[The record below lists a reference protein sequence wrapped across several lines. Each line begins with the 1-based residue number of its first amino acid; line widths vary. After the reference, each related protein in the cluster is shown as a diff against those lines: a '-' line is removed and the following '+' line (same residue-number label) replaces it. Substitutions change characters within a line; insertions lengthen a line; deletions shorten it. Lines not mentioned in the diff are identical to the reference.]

1 MNLELHKSKN
11 LLKILN
17 TAIDAGKEIQKV
29 YKKSFNVEIKDD
41 NSPITEADIKS
52 NNLILNRLKS
62 FSPNV
67 PILSEESLIEWK
79 ERKTWNSYWL
89 IDPLDGTKEFIKKNG
104 EFTVNIALIKNNSP
118 IFGIIYAPAKS
129 LLYYALKNNGA
140 YKLITESN
148 IETTKDFI
156 KINSVKDE
164 SNLTKVIGSRSHSNK
179 DFDNWIN
186 DNCNNFE
193 LIQIGSSLK
202 FCYLAESKANIY
214 PRLGPTSEWDIA
226 AGHIILEEAGG
237 SVKDFNKNIL
247 LYNTKESVINPNFIA
262 KI

>member
-1 MNLELHKSKN
+1 MNLELHNTKN

-29 YKKSFNVEIKDD
+29 YKKSFNVELKDD

-79 ERKTWNSYWL
+79 ERKTWNLYWL

-129 LLYYALKNNGA
+129 LLYLS
-140 YKLITESN
+140 LI
-148 IETTKDFI
+148 
-156 KINSVKDE
+156 
-164 SNLTKVIGSRSHSNK
+164 
-179 DFDNWIN
+179 
-186 DNCNNFE
+186 
-193 LIQIGSSLK
+193 
-202 FCYLAESKANIY
+202 
-214 PRLGPTSEWDIA
+214 
-226 AGHIILEEAGG
+226 HI
-237 SVKDFNKNIL
+237 
-247 LYNTKESVINPNFIA
+247 
-262 KI
+262 

>member
-29 YKKSFNVEIKDD
+29 YKKSFKVEIKDD
-41 NSPITEADIKS
+41 NSPITQADIKS

-118 IFGIIYAPAKS
+118 IFGIIYLS
-129 LLYYALKNNGA
+129 L
-140 YKLITESN
+140 I
-148 IETTKDFI
+148 
-156 KINSVKDE
+156 
-164 SNLTKVIGSRSHSNK
+164 
-179 DFDNWIN
+179 
-186 DNCNNFE
+186 
-193 LIQIGSSLK
+193 
-202 FCYLAESKANIY
+202 
-214 PRLGPTSEWDIA
+214 
-226 AGHIILEEAGG
+226 HI
-237 SVKDFNKNIL
+237 
-247 LYNTKESVINPNFIA
+247 
-262 KI
+262 

>member
-156 KINSVKDE
+156 KISSACFKSDLIIIHTEWNDFKLLNFKNLVKKKNF
-164 SNLTKVIGSRSHSNK
+164 SI
-179 DFDNWIN
+179 FDMR
-186 DNCNNFE
+186 
-193 LIQIGSSLK
+193 
-202 FCYLAESKANIY
+202 NIY
-214 PRLGPTSEWDIA
+214 SPSRM
-226 AGHIILEEAGG
+226 
-237 SVKDFNKNIL
+237 KKM
-247 LYNTKESVINPNFIA
+247 
-262 KI
+262 KIRYFGVGR

>member
-104 EFTVNIALIKNNSP
+104 EFTVNIALIENNKSILGVIYTPVKSDLYFAQKNYGS
-118 IFGIIYAPAKS
+118 F
-129 LLYYALKNNGA
+129 
-140 YKLITESN
+140 
-148 IETTKDFI
+148 
-156 KINSVKDE
+156 KINSSSKLIDLKEAKKIFV
-164 SNLTKVIGSRSHSNK
+164 SN
-179 DFDNWIN
+179 
-186 DNCNNFE
+186 
-193 LIQIGSSLK
+193 QSSVVHALQHH
-202 FCYLAESKANIY
+202 NI
-214 PRLGPTSEWDIA
+214 
-226 AGHIILEEAGG
+226 
-237 SVKDFNKNIL
+237 
-247 LYNTKESVINPNFIA
+247 
-262 KI
+262 

>member
-104 EFTVNIALIKNNSP
+104 EFTVNIAFMKNFKP
-118 IFGIIYAPAKS
+118 CLGVIYIPAKKIC
-129 LLYYALKNNGA
+129 YYSNG
-140 YKLITESN
+140 
-148 IETTKDFI
+148 
-156 KINSVKDE
+156 
-164 SNLTKVIGSRSHSNK
+164 
-179 DFDNWIN
+179 
-186 DNCNNFE
+186 
-193 LIQIGSSLK
+193 
-202 FCYLAESKANIY
+202 
-214 PRLGPTSEWDIA
+214 
-226 AGHIILEEAGG
+226 
-237 SVKDFNKNIL
+237 
-247 LYNTKESVINPNFIA
+247 KESF
-262 KI
+262 KIT

>member
-41 NSPITEADIKS
+41 NSPITEADINS
-52 NNLILNRLKS
+52 NNLILDRLKS
-62 FSPNV
+62 YSPNV
-67 PILSEESLIEWK
+67 PILSEESLVKWQ

-129 LLYYALKNNGA
+129 LLYYALKNYGT
-140 YKLITESN
+140 YKLITKSN
-148 IETTKDFI
+148 IQSTKDFI
-156 KINSVKDE
+156 KINSLKDK
-164 SNLTKVIGSRSHSNK
+164 SNLIKVIGSRSHSNK

-237 SVKDFNKNIL
+237 SIKDFNENIL

>member
-29 YKKSFNVEIKDD
+29 YKKSFHIEIKDD

-118 IFGIIYAPAKS
+118 IFGIISVSYTHLTLP
-129 LLYYALKNNGA
+129 
-140 YKLITESN
+140 
-148 IETTKDFI
+148 TK
-156 KINSVKDE
+156 
-164 SNLTKVIGSRSHSNK
+164 G
-179 DFDNWIN
+179 
-186 DNCNNFE
+186 
-193 LIQIGSSLK
+193 
-202 FCYLAESKANIY
+202 
-214 PRLGPTSEWDIA
+214 
-226 AGHIILEEAGG
+226 
-237 SVKDFNKNIL
+237 
-247 LYNTKESVINPNFIA
+247 
-262 KI
+262 

>member
-1 MNLELHKSKN
+1 MRQDLEL
-11 LLKILN
+11 LLEVAKKAALAANDEILGIYE
-17 TAIDAGKEIQKV
+17 TGDF
-29 YKKSFNVEIKDD
+29 SVEAKAD
-41 NSPITEADIKS
+41 NSPLTLADKS
-52 NNLILNRLKS
+52 SHNAIVTFLKDT
-62 FSPNV
+62 NI
-67 PILSEESLIEWK
+67 PILSEEGRSISFE
-79 ERKTWNSYWL
+79 ERSNWEYFWM

-129 LLYYALKNNGA
+129 MLYYALKNNGA

-156 KINSVKDE
+156 KINSVKDK

>member
-1 MNLELHKSKN
+1 M
-11 LLKILN
+11 
-17 TAIDAGKEIQKV
+17 
-29 YKKSFNVEIKDD
+29 
-41 NSPITEADIKS
+41 
-52 NNLILNRLKS
+52 
-62 FSPNV
+62 
-67 PILSEESLIEWK
+67 
-79 ERKTWNSYWL
+79 
-89 IDPLDGTKEFIKKNG
+89 
-104 EFTVNIALIKNNSP
+104 
-118 IFGIIYAPAKS
+118 
-129 LLYYALKNNGA
+129 LYYALKNNGA

-156 KINSVKDE
+156 KINSVKDK

-226 AGHIILEEAGG
+226 AAHAVLNSHGG
-237 SVKDFNKNIL
+237 SVINIEKGTKLDYAKKTTILNPYFMAFRNKALENEFLHLLRDFFKKL
-247 LYNTKESVINPNFIA
+247 V
-262 KI
+262 

>member
-1 MNLELHKSKN
+1 MNLEIHKSKN
-11 LLKILN
+11 ILKLLN

-29 YKKSFNVEIKDD
+29 YKKSFHVDIKDD
-41 NSPITEADIKS
+41 DSPITEADIKS

-62 FSPNV
+62 YSPDV
-67 PILSEESLIEWK
+67 PILSEESLVEWQ

-89 IDPLDGTKEFIKKNG
+89 IDPLDGTKEFIKKND

-148 IETTKDFI
+148 IESTKDFI
-156 KINSVKDE
+156 KINLVKDNG
-164 SNLTKVIGSRSHSNK
+164 NLTKVIGSRTHSNR
-179 DFDNWIN
+179 DFYNWVN
-186 DNCNNFE
+186 NNCNNFE

-237 SVKDFNKNIL
+237 SIKDLNENKL

>member
-89 IDPLDGTKEFIKKNG
+89 IDLIHQYLVLYMRLLSLCFIM
-104 EFTVNIALIKNNSP
+104 L
-118 IFGIIYAPAKS
+118 
-129 LLYYALKNNGA
+129 
-140 YKLITESN
+140 
-148 IETTKDFI
+148 
-156 KINSVKDE
+156 
-164 SNLTKVIGSRSHSNK
+164 
-179 DFDNWIN
+179 
-186 DNCNNFE
+186 
-193 LIQIGSSLK
+193 
-202 FCYLAESKANIY
+202 
-214 PRLGPTSEWDIA
+214 
-226 AGHIILEEAGG
+226 
-237 SVKDFNKNIL
+237 
-247 LYNTKESVINPNFIA
+247 
-262 KI
+262 

>member
-1 MNLELHKSKN
+1 MSLELHKSKN

-156 KINSVKDE
+156 KINSVKDK
-164 SNLTKVIGSRSHSNK
+164 SDLTKVIGSRSHSNK
-179 DFDNWIN
+179 DFDN
-186 DNCNNFE
+186 
-193 LIQIGSSLK
+193 
-202 FCYLAESKANIY
+202 SKAFSAACDLVFKGRFQPSGYTEPLLHMN
-214 PRLGPTSEWDIA
+214 RLEKK
-226 AGHIILEEAGG
+226 
-237 SVKDFNKNIL
+237 VNQN
-247 LYNTKESVINPNFIA
+247 
-262 KI
+262 

>member
-11 LLKILN
+11 ILKILN
-17 TAIDAGKEIQKV
+17 IAIDAGKEIQKV

-41 NSPITEADIKS
+41 NSPITEADIRS

-62 FSPNV
+62 YSPNV
-67 PILSEESLIEWK
+67 PILSEESLVGWQ

-129 LLYYALKNNGA
+129 LLYYALKNYGA

-148 IETTKDFI
+148 IESTKDFI
-156 KINSVKDE
+156 KINSVKDK

-193 LIQIGSSLK
+193 LIKIGSSLK
-202 FCYLAESKANIY
+202 FCYLAESKASIY

-237 SVKDFNKNIL
+237 SIKDFNKDIL

>member
-1 MNLELHKSKN
+1 MNLELHKSRN

-17 TAIDAGKEIQKV
+17 TAIDAGNEIQKV
-29 YKKSFNVEIKDD
+29 YKKSFNVKIKDD

-52 NNLILNRLKS
+52 NNLILNRLKA

-129 LLYYALKNNGA
+129 LLYYALKNYGA
-140 YKLITESN
+140 YKLITDLN
-148 IETTKDFI
+148 IDSTKDFI
-156 KINSVKDE
+156 KISSVKDK

-186 DNCNNFE
+186 DNCNNLE

-202 FCYLAESKANIY
+202 FCYLAERKANIY

-237 SVKDFNKNIL
+237 SVKDFNENIL

>member
-1 MNLELHKSKN
+1 MC
-11 LLKILN
+11 IR
-17 TAIDAGKEIQKV
+17 D
-29 YKKSFNVEIKDD
+29 
-41 NSPITEADIKS
+41 
-52 NNLILNRLKS
+52 R
-62 FSPNV
+62 
-67 PILSEESLIEWK
+67 
-79 ERKTWNSYWL
+79 
-89 IDPLDGTKEFIKKNG
+89 
-104 EFTVNIALIKNNSP
+104 
-118 IFGIIYAPAKS
+118 FGIIYAPAKS

-156 KINSVKDE
+156 KLNSVKNK
-164 SNLTKVIGSRSHSNK
+164 SNITKIIGSRSHSNK

-262 KI
+262 KFKL

>member
-1 MNLELHKSKN
+1 
-11 LLKILN
+11 
-17 TAIDAGKEIQKV
+17 
-29 YKKSFNVEIKDD
+29 
-41 NSPITEADIKS
+41 
-52 NNLILNRLKS
+52 
-62 FSPNV
+62 
-67 PILSEESLIEWK
+67 
-79 ERKTWNSYWL
+79 
-89 IDPLDGTKEFIKKNG
+89 
-104 EFTVNIALIKNNSP
+104 
-118 IFGIIYAPAKS
+118 
-129 LLYYALKNNGA
+129 LLYYGLKNYGA

-156 KINSVKDE
+156 KMNSVKDK

-186 DNCNNFE
+186 NNCNNFE

-237 SVKDFNKNIL
+237 SIKDFNENKL
-247 LYNTKESVINPNFIA
+247 LYNMKESVINPNFIA

>member
-1 MNLELHKSKN
+1 M
-11 LLKILN
+11 
-17 TAIDAGKEIQKV
+17 
-29 YKKSFNVEIKDD
+29 
-41 NSPITEADIKS
+41 
-52 NNLILNRLKS
+52 
-62 FSPNV
+62 
-67 PILSEESLIEWK
+67 
-79 ERKTWNSYWL
+79 
-89 IDPLDGTKEFIKKNG
+89 
-104 EFTVNIALIKNNSP
+104 
-118 IFGIIYAPAKS
+118 
-129 LLYYALKNNGA
+129 LYYALKNYGA

-156 KINSVKDE
+156 KINSVKDK

>member
-1 MNLELHKSKN
+1 MIENN
-11 LLKILN
+11 DLLRKVCNIAIQAGEEILKYYN
-17 TAIDAGKEIQKV
+17 DDIEVTH
-29 YKKSFNVEIKDD
+29 KDD
-41 NSPITEADIKS
+41 SSPLTKADLAS
-52 NNLILNRLKS
+52 NKIIINALQQLDRTI
-62 FSPNV
+62 
-67 PILSEESLIEWK
+67 PILSEESLVEWNQ
-79 ERKTWNSYWL
+79 RKNWTTYWL
-89 IDPLDGTKEFIKKNG
+89 VDPLDGTKEFIKKNG

-129 LLYYALKNNGA
+129 LLYYALKNYGA

-148 IETTKDFI
+148 IESTKDFI
-156 KINSVKDE
+156 KINSVKDK